1 MTQCKN
7 YYALSAEEIDAS
19 IAAIREWMWQ
29 FPTHPEMKKA
39 DFALGV
45 ALNAKDLKRD
55 IENDVFLQSCIDT
68 LC

>member
-1 MTQCKN
+1 MQCKN
-7 YYALSAEEIDAS
+7 YYLLSEEELDAS
-19 IAAIREWMWQ
+19 IAAIREWMWK

-45 ALNAKDLKRD
+45 ALNAKEVREDVEKDPFLKL
-55 IENDVFLQSCIDT
+55 VIDT

>member
-1 MTQCKN
+1 MQCKN
-7 YYALSAEEIDAS
+7 YYLLSEEELDAS
-19 IAAIREWMWQ
+19 IAAICEWMWQ

-45 ALNAKDLKRD
+45 ALNAKEVVKDIKDDEFLKL
-55 IENDVFLQSCIDT
+55 VVDT

>member
-1 MTQCKN
+1 MQCKN
-7 YYALSAEEIDAS
+7 YYLLSEEELDAS

-29 FPTHPEMKKA
+29 FPTHPEMRKA

-45 ALNAKDLKRD
+45 ALNAKEIREDVEKDPFL
-55 IENDVFLQSCIDT
+55 IEVIDA